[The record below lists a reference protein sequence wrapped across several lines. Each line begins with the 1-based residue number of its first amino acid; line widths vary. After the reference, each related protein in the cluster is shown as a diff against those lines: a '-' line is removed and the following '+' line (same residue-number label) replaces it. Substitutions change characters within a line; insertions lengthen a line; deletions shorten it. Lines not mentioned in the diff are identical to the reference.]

1 MNEIILNTCRSF
13 KYYHAFCVLLK
24 KPSINEYKEQ
34 FITWI
39 LEVFELQD
47 NAYKKQDVY
56 NGTVLR

>member
-24 KPSINEYKEQ
+24 KTSSINEYKER

-39 LEVFELQD
+39 LEVLQD
-47 NAYKKQDVY
+47 NAYK
-56 NGTVLR
+56 